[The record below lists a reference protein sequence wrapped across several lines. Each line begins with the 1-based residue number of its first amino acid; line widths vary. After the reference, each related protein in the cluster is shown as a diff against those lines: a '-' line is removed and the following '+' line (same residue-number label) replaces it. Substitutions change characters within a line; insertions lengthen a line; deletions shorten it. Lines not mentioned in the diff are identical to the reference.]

1 MNQGTYDNCILKILV
16 IPYHCELIWVE
27 AAANGCIPTGAIKD
41 GYNNGDDLYIGR
53 APLE

>member
-41 GYNNGDDLYIGR
+41 GYNNGDDL
-53 APLE
+53 